1 MRFWKAAALL
11 TGTLTLA
18 EAGGTAYF
26 YRRTMIRNNADM
38 KRTMKMAGTDWNQYM
53 DIIQDR
59 KEKLVA
65 NPHQDLYLTSD
76 DGLKLH
82 GTWFPNQDAKKIVIC
97 FHGYTSQGMNDFV
110 GLSDY

>member
-59 KEKLVA
+59 KEKLLA
-65 NPHQDLYLTSD
+65 NPYQDLYQISL
-76 DGLKLH
+76 LLFMLLH
-82 GTWFPNQDAKKIVIC
+82 NGNLPENISLADISPFTPADNIFQKI
-97 FHGYTSQGMNDFV
+97 FF
-110 GLSDY
+110 